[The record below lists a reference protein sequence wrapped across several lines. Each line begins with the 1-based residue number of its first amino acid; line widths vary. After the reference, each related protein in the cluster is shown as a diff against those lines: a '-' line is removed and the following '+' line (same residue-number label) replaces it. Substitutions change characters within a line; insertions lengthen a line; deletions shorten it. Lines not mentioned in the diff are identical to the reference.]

1 MPKFVQDRNLKDS
14 ILNENPV
21 PTNITKLR
29 KLDEYYKELLEENSA
44 KSELAL
50 DSTQEKIQSKTLN
63 IMWSLSKLFSRFDQV
78 LAQENNMLQL
88 DLNELTQY
96 LEQSMMVVGQ
106 AFNVITYIRRLNV
119 HSAVKDEQKAKKY
132 YKR

>member
-1 MPKFVQDRNLKDS
+1 
-14 ILNENPV
+14 
-21 PTNITKLR
+21 
-29 KLDEYYKELLEENSA
+29 
-44 KSELAL
+44 
-50 DSTQEKIQSKTLN
+50 
-63 IMWSLSKLFSRFDQV
+63 
-78 LAQENNMLQL
+78 MLQL

-96 LEQSMMVVGQ
+96 LEQSVMVVGQ

>member
-63 IMWSLSKLFSRFDQV
+63 IMWPLSKLFSRFDQV
-78 LAQENNMLQL
+78 LAQENNMLQS

-96 LEQSMMVVGQ
+96 LEQSVMVVGQ

-119 HSAVKDEQKAKKY
+119 HSAVKDKQKAKKY

>member
-1 MPKFVQDRNLKDS
+1 M
-14 ILNENPV
+14 
-21 PTNITKLR
+21 
-29 KLDEYYKELLEENSA
+29 
-44 KSELAL
+44 
-50 DSTQEKIQSKTLN
+50 
-63 IMWSLSKLFSRFDQV
+63 SKLFSRFDQV

-88 DLNELTQY
+88 DLNELTQF
-96 LEQSMMVVGQ
+96 LEQSVMVVGQ

>member
-44 KSELAL
+44 KSELAI

-96 LEQSMMVVGQ
+96 LEQSVMVVGQ

>member
-50 DSTQEKIQSKTLN
+50 DSTQEKIHSKTLN
-63 IMWSLSKLFSRFDQV
+63 IMWPLSKLFSRFDRV

-96 LEQSMMVVGQ
+96 LEQSVMVVGQ

-119 HSAVKDEQKAKKY
+119 HSAVKDKQKAKKY

>member
-96 LEQSMMVVGQ
+96 LEQSVMVVGQ